1 MKNLDLQQIIVYR
14 NDDLKLAHVAVNNMY
29 TNKGQKNYSAS
40 LTGAYNHAKYA
51 MRGAADNPATE
62 HHFCSSF
69 ITRLM
74 NTGLEG
80 WKETQRIE
88 DLPVSQALKIAR
100 QIREDLE
107 DLGFDVTGLYR
118 GKSIRNTG
126 VRGITNL
133 VIKNAT
139 QRRIFDIVSKLTVG
153 IEGINLM
160 KAQNM
165 IYMQYI
171 KERLNTRREFWYFIN
186 ENLDTLTK

>member
-51 MRGAADNPATE
+51 MRGAADNPSTE

-88 DLPVSQALKIAR
+88 DLSVSQALKIAR

-153 IEGINLM
+153 IEGINLV

>member
-1 MKNLDLQQIIVYR
+1 
-14 NDDLKLAHVAVNNMY
+14 
-29 TNKGQKNYSAS
+29 
-40 LTGAYNHAKYA
+40 

-88 DLPVSQALKIAR
+88 DLSVSQALNIAR

-126 VRGITNL
+126 VSGITNL